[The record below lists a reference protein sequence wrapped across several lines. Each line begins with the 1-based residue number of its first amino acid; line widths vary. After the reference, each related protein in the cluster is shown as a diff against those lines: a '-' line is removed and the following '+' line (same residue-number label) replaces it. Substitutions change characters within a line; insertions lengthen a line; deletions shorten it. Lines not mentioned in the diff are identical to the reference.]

1 MAAQSSALGRGGEA
15 LRLQPLPLVRAP
27 RLLIDVAAEPAV
39 GKGMTPVAG
48 QDRRVLRIFFGRGAR
63 SQRRPRPRPTD
74 WGVGGQNLE
83 VRKMMPRDG
92 ALTLSDVRQPTLSIV
107 CEPCARRGA
116 YKVAR
121 LMELHGDAKLTDL
134 LHTLANCPKARST
147 SIHDRCKA
155 VFEGL
160 AV

>member
-1 MAAQSSALGRGGEA
+1 MAGPSSALARPRGEA
-15 LRLQPLPLVRAP
+15 LRLQLLPPVRVRHLP
-27 RLLIDVAAEPAV
+27 RRSQARRRIKTDASGDRRRDRRAAEDLLQVPRPIPA
-39 GKGMTPVAG
+39 A
-48 QDRRVLRIFFGRGAR
+48 
-63 SQRRPRPRPTD
+63 PRPRPTE

-83 VRKMMPRDG
+83 VRKMPRDG
-92 ALTLSDVRQPTLSIV
+92 ALTLSDVRQLTLSIV
-107 CEPCARRGA
+107 REPCGRRGA

-121 LMELHGDAKLTDL
+121 LMEQHGDAKLTDL
-134 LHTLANCPKARST
+134 LQTCPKARSA